1 MNGLLIIDK
10 PQGIT
15 SHDVVRKV
23 RRACRIR
30 RVGHAGTLDPMATG
44 LLLVAVGEA
53 TRIVEYLMEGEKTYR
68 ASLKLGEA
76 TDTQDATGSVTSAS
90 NELFPFDKDRIRE
103 VLNSFVGKQQQI
115 PPMYSALKRD
125 GVALYR
131 LARQGLEVEREPR
144 NIIISSLDLLDF
156 DMPHV
161 SFEVVSSKGTYVRTL
176 CHDIGLKL
184 GTFAHMTSLRRI
196 RSGSFDLGDAVTL
209 KEVEEAAPEEL
220 TEKLLPLSRGLRDL
234 PGCQLHEEAVRRL
247 HHGIP
252 PTAEEF
258 VSANPLEEGKV
269 VVLYE
274 GDKALAVGQYAPSRE
289 RETRGDIELF
299 KVFNH
304 PEC

>member
-76 TDTQDATGSVTSAS
+76 TDTQDATGTVTSAS
-90 NELFPFDKDRIRE
+90 EKLIPFEEVRIRE
-103 VLNSFVGKQQQI
+103 ILNTFLGKQQQI

-144 NIIISSLDLLDF
+144 NINISSLELLDLN
-156 DMPHV
+156 MPQV

-176 CHDIGLKL
+176 CHDIGLRL

-196 RSGSFDLGDAVTL
+196 RSGSFDLRDAVTL

-220 TEKLLPLSRGLRDL
+220 TKMLLPLSRGLRDY
-234 PGCQLHEEAVRRL
+234 PGCQLQEEAVQRL

-252 PTAEEF
+252 PSSEEF
-258 VSANPLEEGKV
+258 VSATALEEGEL

-274 GDKALAVGQYAPSRE
+274 GDKALAVGRYASSRE

-304 PEC
+304 PDG